1 MVARTAGIRYGR
13 RSDAEALKMSEQ
25 SILFE
30 KSGHVATLTI
40 NRPHVLNAMDTEAHE
55 RLSGYLDRCVGDEN
69 IRVIVLTGTGERAFS
84 VGRDLKSMAAESAL
98 TGSEKL
104 ALEERWSRMHRI
116 TDRHDLNKP
125 IIARVNGLALGG
137 GFEIALACDLI
148 VAAESAS
155 FALPEPKRGLIPFAG
170 GVHRL
175 PRQIP
180 LKIGMGYLFT
190 GRSLTSRRAY
200 ELGLVNAV
208 VPLVDLDDEVAAWV
222 SDILACAPLAI
233 ASIKQCAMTGL
244 QRSLPDALAD
254 EYPLEV
260 RRRSSQDSLE
270 GPRAFA
276 EKRAPVWTGR

>member
-1 MVARTAGIRYGR
+1 MVSRPAWIRDRAGAA
-13 RSDAEALKMSEQ
+13 AEILKMSEE

-40 NRPHVLNAMDTEAHE
+40 NRPYALNAMDTEAHE
-55 RLSGYLDRCVGDEN
+55 RLSSYLDRCNSDED

-84 VGRDLKSMAAESAL
+84 VGRDLKAMVRENAL
-98 TGSEKL
+98 TGSDKL
-104 ALEERWSRMHRI
+104 AMEECWMRMRRI

-125 IIARVNGLALGG
+125 HIARVNGLALGG
-137 GFEIALACDLI
+137 GFEIALACDI
-148 VAAESAS
+148 VIAADTAE

-180 LKIGMGYLFT
+180 LKAAMGHLLT
-190 GRSLTSRRAY
+190 GRPMTSARAY

-208 VPLVDLDDEVAAWV
+208 VPFASLDEEVTAWV
-222 SDILACAPLAI
+222 KDILACAPLAI
-233 ASIKQCAMTGL
+233 ASIKQCAMAGL
-244 QRSLPDALAD
+244 QHSLPKALVSQ
-254 EYPLEV
+254 YPLEV
-260 RRRSSQDSLE
+260 LRRSSQDSLE